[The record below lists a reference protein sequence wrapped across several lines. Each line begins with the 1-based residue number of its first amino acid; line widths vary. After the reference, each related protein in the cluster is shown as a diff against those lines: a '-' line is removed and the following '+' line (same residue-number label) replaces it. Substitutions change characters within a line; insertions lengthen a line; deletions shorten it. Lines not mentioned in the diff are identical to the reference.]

1 MPAWND
7 YQTVVAAQVMAR
19 AATPVRGTLDLRSKY
34 GAFIF
39 IKIGRGGTTA
49 LTNGVDVLIRRVLN
63 NGVAAVGGVH
73 PIGIPL
79 LSSTAAAAS
88 KTVGADAAAGATSLT
103 VSPDA
108 TSLAA
113 GDIICIQ
120 DSGGGVTRLEWARIS
135 KISGSVLTLDA
146 PLQFAHTLAQ
156 ADTVRNKSDVFEPIW
171 VDGGSLYSVIFDYGD
186 DAAGDSVTIQAMAQI
201 WDS

>member
-1 MPAWND
+1 
-7 YQTVVAAQVMAR
+7 
-19 AATPVRGTLDLRSKY
+19 
-34 GAFIF
+34 
-39 IKIGRGGTTA
+39 
-49 LTNGVDVLIRRVLN
+49 
-63 NGVAAVGGVH
+63 
-73 PIGIPL
+73 
-79 LSSTAAAAS
+79 
-88 KTVGADAAAGATSLT
+88 LT